1 AKRVSELLAQSIPP
15 QRSSLVMRVP
25 PVPPPDPSQPSEL
38 ESRRSRLPR
47 SLWLPAFL
55 AGLFSCVYNFAYV
68 TEFVLFAV
76 YFKEQHNWHSATWA
90 GVAQSS
96 GDILAAVVLQFIARF
111 APPSPEKEQAGFDA
125 GGATS
130 ACYSISA
137 KPYNLVWFCLWWV
150 VLCLGMTVPNLP
162 VVIVSQFVMGTLYV
176 TCIQGATKLNTYY
189 SLGDA
194 NVFISLQLIK
204 LNAEA
209 VGMSVATLTAMVLY
223 DQ

>member
-1 AKRVSELLAQSIPP
+1 MCPP
-15 QRSSLVMRVP
+15 PL
-25 PVPPPDPSQPSEL
+25 PVPAEKSAEA
-38 ESRRSRLPR
+38 ESPQSRLPR

-55 AGLFSCVYNFAYV
+55 AGLFSCMYNFAYV
-68 TEFVLFAV
+68 TEFVLFAI

-96 GDILAAVVLQFIARF
+96 GDILAAVILQLIARF

-125 GGATS
+125 GGATR
-130 ACYSISA
+130 AWYSISA

-162 VVIVSQFVMGTLYV
+162 VVIVSQVVMGTLYV

-209 VGMSVATLTAMVLY
+209 VGMSLSTLTAMVLY
-223 DQ
+223 EQASDQSPS